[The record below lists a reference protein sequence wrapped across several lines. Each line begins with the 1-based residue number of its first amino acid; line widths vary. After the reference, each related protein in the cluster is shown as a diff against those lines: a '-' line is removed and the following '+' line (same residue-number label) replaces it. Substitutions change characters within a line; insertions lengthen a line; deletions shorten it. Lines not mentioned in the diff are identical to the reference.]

1 MRDAHA
7 VCKGGKTLKRIGLWC
22 SAALLL
28 LSGCLPGAPETEPQV
43 IEGGDSDS
51 EEVMISREIDT
62 TERFYR
68 SVLPYHASDSRGFIL
83 AGVDNRLDIDE
94 FETGLIRL
102 SQTVFDPDEYFIRDG
117 QVLSEEDVQA
127 WINRRSKDNEKGLN
141 PELGVSE
148 SASVEE
154 KLKANEKNPRYLS
167 FVLEQNYM
175 VEKGDRIELG
185 GISIGVSLNSVYYY
199 SVMDNEGKIHSG
211 EVDLRSNE
219 RKIIE
224 EGKRMAQQIVSDLR
238 AKEEAQDVPI
248 LIALF
253 LEEPRDSL
261 IPGRFISMATVGK
274 GKSEIGAWEDLD
286 ERYYLFPSAEVMK
299 DHRSDAEQF
308 NNFKAEI
315 ESFFPNFTGVIGKGF
330 YKDGELRR
338 MTVDIPMQFYGKSE
352 VIAFVQHVT
361 DLVSSFLA
369 DDIPL
374 EVNITSMDKQEAV
387 IIKSPDRKEPF
398 VHIYR

>member
-1 MRDAHA
+1 
-7 VCKGGKTLKRIGLWC
+7 
-22 SAALLL
+22 
-28 LSGCLPGAPETEPQV
+28 
-43 IEGGDSDS
+43 
-51 EEVMISREIDT
+51 
-62 TERFYR
+62 
-68 SVLPYHASDSRGFIL
+68 
-83 AGVDNRLDIDE
+83 
-94 FETGLIRL
+94 
-102 SQTVFDPDEYFIRDG
+102 
-117 QVLSEEDVQA
+117 
-127 WINRRSKDNEKGLN
+127 
-141 PELGVSE
+141 
-148 SASVEE
+148 
-154 KLKANEKNPRYLS
+154 
-167 FVLEQNYM
+167 
-175 VEKGDRIELG
+175 
-185 GISIGVSLNSVYYY
+185 
-199 SVMDNEGKIHSG
+199 MDNEGKIHSG